1 MFKYINLLSIALHK
15 RNTIEKCINSKNR
28 IQSIMDGYKQE
39 IALIKKVLKEN
50 PKGMT
55 VTDISRKIKV
65 NRNSVAKYLDIM
77 RISGQVEM
85 ITFGPA
91 KVFFPSKRVPLNNI
105 LNYTSD
111 YILIFDSNY
120 KIKMINDT
128 FLEFVNA
135 EREELINK
143 KIESSILNFFDE
155 NLDIK
160 KGIKK
165 AINGED
171 FVQEIDCQ
179 IDEDNVFLKVKIIPI
194 SFDDG
199 KHGVAFIIQNYTD
212 HKMAEN
218 ALRETEQKFR
228 SFLNKIDKK

>member
-1 MFKYINLLSIALHK
+1 
-15 RNTIEKCINSKNR
+15 
-28 IQSIMDGYKQE
+28 MDGYKQE
-39 IALIKKVLKEN
+39 IALIKKVLKQN

-120 KIKMINDT
+120 KIK
-128 FLEFVNA
+128 
-135 EREELINK
+135 
-143 KIESSILNFFDE
+143 
-155 NLDIK
+155 
-160 KGIKK
+160 
-165 AINGED
+165 
-171 FVQEIDCQ
+171 
-179 IDEDNVFLKVKIIPI
+179 
-194 SFDDG
+194 
-199 KHGVAFIIQNYTD
+199 
-212 HKMAEN
+212 
-218 ALRETEQKFR
+218 
-228 SFLNKIDKK
+228 